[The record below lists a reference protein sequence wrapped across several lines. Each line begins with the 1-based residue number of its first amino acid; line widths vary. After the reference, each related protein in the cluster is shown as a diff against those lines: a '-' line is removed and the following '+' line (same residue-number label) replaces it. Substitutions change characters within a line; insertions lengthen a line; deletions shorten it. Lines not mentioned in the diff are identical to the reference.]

1 MTKTPP
7 PAPITDA
14 EFLEHQAIRYA
25 KRGEH
30 KHKKRLRK
38 IAKKLRDFERESKE

>member
-25 KRGEH
+25 KRSEH

-38 IAKKLRDFERESKE
+38 IARKLHDFERAAEK